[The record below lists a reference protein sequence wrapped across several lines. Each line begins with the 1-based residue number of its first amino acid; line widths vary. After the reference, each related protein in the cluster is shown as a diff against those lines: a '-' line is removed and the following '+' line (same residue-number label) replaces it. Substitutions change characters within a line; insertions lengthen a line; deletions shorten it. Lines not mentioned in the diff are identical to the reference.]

1 MWSCDDASV
10 SGQESIACCFG
21 TVEQDNTSVCP
32 DADCRKQRQGRAEPG
47 RAEPGRAG
55 QGRAGQGRAGQ
66 GRAGQGRAG
75 QGRAGQG
82 RAGQGTGRVERG
94 QATFCGRVRE
104 GKQAGDRGSPV
115 KVDGVLQLGKGLNR
129 RAIAA
134 PEAVQGGAPAM

>member
-1 MWSCDDASV
+1 MMLVLADKRALPAASV
-10 SGQESIACCFG
+10 LWSKTIRVFVQMLTAES
-21 TVEQDNTSVCP
+21 
-32 DADCRKQRQGRAEPG
+32 R
-47 RAEPGRAG
+47 GRAG
-55 QGRAGQGRAGQ
+55 QS
-66 GRAGQGRAG
+66 
-75 QGRAGQG
+75 RAGQG

-115 KVDGVLQLGKGLNR
+115 EVDGVLQLGKGLHR

>member
-47 RAEPGRAG
+47 RAEP
-55 QGRAGQGRAGQ
+55 
-66 GRAGQGRAG
+66 
-75 QGRAGQG
+75 GRAGQG

>member
-1 MWSCDDASV
+1 MMLVLADKRALPAASV
-10 SGQESIACCFG
+10 LWSKTIRVFVQMLTAES
-21 TVEQDNTSVCP
+21 
-32 DADCRKQRQGRAEPG
+32 R
-47 RAEPGRAG
+47 GRAG
-55 QGRAGQGRAGQ
+55 QSRAGQSRAGQ

-115 KVDGVLQLGKGLNR
+115 EVDGVLQLGKGLHR

>member
-1 MWSCDDASV
+1 V
-10 SGQESIACCFG
+10 
-21 TVEQDNTSVCP
+21 V
-32 DADCRKQRQGRAEPG
+32 
-47 RAEPGRAG
+47 GRAG
-55 QGRAGQGRAGQ
+55 LGW
-66 GRAGQGRAG
+66 AGQGRAG

-115 KVDGVLQLGKGLNR
+115 KVDGVLQLGKGLHR

-134 PEAVQGGAPAM
+134 PEAVQGGAPAV

>member
-1 MWSCDDASV
+1 MLVLADKRALPAASV
-10 SGQESIACCFG
+10 LWSKTIRVFVQMLTAES
-21 TVEQDNTSVCP
+21 
-32 DADCRKQRQGRAEPG
+32 R
-47 RAEPGRAG
+47 GRAG
-55 QGRAGQGRAGQ
+55 QSRAGQGW
-66 GRAGQGRAG
+66 
-75 QGRAGQG
+75 AGQG

>member
-21 TVEQDNTSVCP
+21 TVEQDNTTSVCP
-32 DADCRKQRQGRAEPG
+32 NADCRKQRQGRAEPG
-47 RAEPGRAG
+47 W
-55 QGRAGQGRAGQ
+55 
-66 GRAGQGRAG
+66 
-75 QGRAGQG
+75 AGQG

-115 KVDGVLQLGKGLNR
+115 EVDGVLQLGKGLHR